1 MSLLASGKVSEG
13 VGGKK
18 AIPFWYV
25 FLVIFFLGKQ
35 ECQEQHAWG
44 CVSLQFCIVSD
55 GAAAMVNKQYIL

>member
-18 AIPFWYV
+18 GNTILV
-25 FLVIFFLGKQ
+25 CFLSYLLGKQ

-55 GAAAMVNKQYIL
+55 GAAAMVNKQYII